1 MGFNDVSDIPQEDWE
16 MVIKVQGITKA
27 NLVTVLK
34 PLVKKI
40 KDARKM

>member
-1 MGFNDVSDIPQEDWE
+1 
-16 MVIKVQGITKA
+16 VQGITKA

-40 KDARKM
+40 KDARKL